1 MLEETEGDSDTVEAF
16 NTDLRD
22 LRSMHGNPP
31 YKVLEERSYKLLGP
45 NGGVGKTTLHN
56 AVTDRALASERAVK
70 ALVMSLTSSPELTE
84 QWIQRRS
91 RLASAEAPHVVNILE
106 TPSTNSASSR
116 ERRTRRRRT
125 AAFIAALV
133 GTNVLTGLAVAAL
146 SGGPQQTR
154 TLPRPRTH
162 LPGRTSPHPQGPTP
176 DAHHVSLMRESRPPT
191 RRPPTRTFSS
201 NSSGP
206 RHATRVGDGSHDRTA
221 KVWETPSP

>member
-22 LRSMHGNPP
+22 LRSVHGNPP
-31 YKVLEERSYKLLGP
+31 YKVLEERSYKLLGA

-70 ALVMSLTSSPELTE
+70 ALVMSLTGSPELTE

-91 RLASAEAPHVVNILE
+91 RLASAEAPHVVNVLE
-106 TPSTNSASSR
+106 ASSTNSASSR
-116 ERRTRRRRT
+116 EGRTRRRRT

-146 SGGPQQTR
+146 SGGPPQAR
-154 TLPRPRTH
+154 TLTH
-162 LPGRTSPHPQGPTP
+162 LQGRTSPHPQEPTP
-176 DAHHVSLMRESRPPT
+176 DARHVSLMRESQPPT

-221 KVWETPSP
+221 KVWETLSP